1 MTRLCLV
8 AAAAFSIAVLLSGCL
23 TPVAVLEAPQGFAV
37 FERETPFRAVSPE
50 GLVLR
55 ARTAKNEPP
64 QDLAFWS
71 RALALQMEQS
81 GYVRAAEGSFSAL
94 AGNGTFYE
102 WVAPV
107 GRQDWI
113 YLTAIAVDEQTIL
126 IVEAAAPAEDYA
138 KHRAAIRESL
148 GSLAVE

>member
-1 MTRLCLV
+1 MTRFCLV
-8 AAAAFSIAVLLSGCL
+8 AAAAISITFALSGCL
-23 TPVAVLEAPQGFAV
+23 TPVAVLEAPRGFAV
-37 FERETPFRAVSPE
+37 FERETPFRAITPE

-64 QDLAFWS
+64 QDLTFWS
-71 RALALQMEQS
+71 QALALQMEQS
-81 GYVRAAEGSFSAL
+81 GYIRAAEGSFSAL
-94 AGNGTFYE
+94 VGNGAFYE

-107 GRQDWI
+107 GRQDWV
-113 YLTAIAVDEQTIL
+113 YLTAIAVDEKTIV
-126 IVEAAAPAEDYA
+126 IVEAAAPAEHYA